1 MNVRWQDS
9 DREGWHSEYKELKGK
24 IPIQDLR
31 LLEEG
36 AKTMKEAWRLGAL
49 HAEYKRLK
57 RNKPP
62 DLPSFKV

>member
-1 MNVRWQDS
+1 MTIDWKES
-9 DREGWHSEYKELKGK
+9 DRAEWREDYKELKGTV
-24 IPIQDLR
+24 PIEDLK

-57 RNKPP
+57 KNQPP
-62 DLPSFKV
+62 KLPKF

>member
-1 MNVRWQDS
+1 MTIDWKES
-9 DREGWHSEYKELKGK
+9 DEAEWREDYKELKRTV
-24 IPIQDLR
+24 PIEDLK

-57 RNKPP
+57 RNQPP
-62 DLPSFKV
+62 DLPSFKR